1 MSLMPLT
8 RHSVQPG
15 VSLIQKGRDM
25 TANSE
30 TKRGQ
35 FGNPWRIAGWSTAV
49 LILLLPLVAMRF
61 GDEGN
66 WTESD
71 FIFAGIMIG
80 GTGALFELTV
90 RMSRNH
96 AYRAAIG
103 FALAA
108 SFLTI
113 WGNAA
118 VGMIGDEDNPYNLL
132 FIAVIG
138 LVILGGIVAHF
149 RAQGMALTMAVAA
162 AAQIIVSVVGMPT
175 DLRGGIFSA
184 GFGGIWLISA
194 VLFWQAARDQAAADA
209 VANG

>member
-1 MSLMPLT
+1 MT
-8 RHSVQPG
+8 E
-15 VSLIQKGRDM
+15 VSESSGRRLG
-25 TANSE
+25 S
-30 TKRGQ
+30 
-35 FGNPWRIAGWSTAV
+35 PWRIAGWGTAV

-61 GDEGN
+61 GDEVN

-90 RMSRNH
+90 RMSRNQ
-96 AYRAAIG
+96 AYRAGVG

-108 SFLTI
+108 SFLTV
-113 WGNAA
+113 WATGA

-132 FIAVIG
+132 FLAVIG
-138 LVILGGIVAHF
+138 LALAGAIVARF
-149 RAQGMALTMAVAA
+149 RAQGMAITMATAA
-162 AAQIIVSVVGMPT
+162 LAQVVVSVVGMPT

-194 VLFWQAARDQAAADA
+194 ALFWKAARDQAASDA
-209 VANG
+209 LAKG

>member
-1 MSLMPLT
+1 MT
-8 RHSVQPG
+8 Q
-15 VSLIQKGRDM
+15 VSE
-25 TANSE
+25 ANG
-30 TKRGQ
+30 KRLGS
-35 FGNPWRIAGWSTAV
+35 PWRIAGWGTAV

-61 GDEGN
+61 GDEVN

-96 AYRAAIG
+96 AYRAGVG

-108 SFLTI
+108 SFLTV
-113 WGNAA
+113 WATGA

-132 FIAVIG
+132 FLAVIG
-138 LVILGGIVAHF
+138 LALLGGIVARF
-149 RAQGMALTMAVAA
+149 RAQGMALTMVTAA
-162 AAQIIVSVVGMPT
+162 MAQGVISVVGMSM

-184 GFGGIWLISA
+184 GFAGIWLISA
-194 VLFWQAARDQAAADA
+194 ALFWKAARDQAAADA
-209 VANG
+209 AANG

>member
-1 MSLMPLT
+1 MT
-8 RHSVQPG
+8 E
-15 VSLIQKGRDM
+15 VSESSGRRLG
-25 TANSE
+25 S
-30 TKRGQ
+30 
-35 FGNPWRIAGWSTAV
+35 PWRIAGWGTAV

-61 GDEGN
+61 GDEVN

-96 AYRAAIG
+96 AYRAGVG

-108 SFLTI
+108 SFLTV
-113 WGNAA
+113 WATGA
-118 VGMIGDEDNPYNLL
+118 VGMIGDEGDPYNLL

-138 LVILGGIVAHF
+138 LALAGAIVTGF
-149 RAQGMALTMAVAA
+149 KAQGMAMTMATAA
-162 AAQIIVSVVGMPT
+162 TAQVIISVIGMSA

-184 GFGGIWLISA
+184 CFGGIWLISA
-194 VLFWQAARDQAAADA
+194 ALFWKAARDEAAA
-209 VANG
+209 NGAAHG